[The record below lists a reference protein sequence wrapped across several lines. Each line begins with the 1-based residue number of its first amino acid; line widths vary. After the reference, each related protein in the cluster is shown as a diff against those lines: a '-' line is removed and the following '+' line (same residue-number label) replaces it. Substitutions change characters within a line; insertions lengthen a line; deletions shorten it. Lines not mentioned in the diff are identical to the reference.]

1 MSLWGFRKKKKL
13 TDRWPKKENG
23 ETVAPAFLM
32 HAGGNPLV
40 TEITL
45 SLLEA
50 YGIPAVCQYPNN
62 GEFGKLIIGYA
73 AGGVDIFVP
82 ETLLEDARNILN
94 AEVVGDDEDDED
106 NTGGAGA
113 PEGDQ

>member
-1 MSLWGFRKKKKL
+1 MSLWGFGKKKKL
-13 TDRWPKKENG
+13 TDTWPKMENG
-23 ETVAPAFLM
+23 DMVPPAFLM
-32 HAGGNPLV
+32 HAGGNPLD
-40 TEITL
+40 TQITL

-82 ETLLEDARNILN
+82 ETLLEDARDILS
-94 AEVVGDDEDDED
+94 AEIAGDGEDGKDGES
-106 NTGGAGA
+106 A
-113 PEGDQ
+113 PESY

>member
-1 MSLWGFRKKKKL
+1 MADWGFGKKRKI

-23 ETVAPAFLM
+23 DMIAPAFLM
-32 HAGGNPLV
+32 HAGGNPLD
-40 TEITL
+40 TEMTL

-50 YGIPAVCQYPNN
+50 YDIPAVCQYPND

-82 ETLLEDARNILN
+82 ETLLEDAKDILS
-94 AEVVGDDEDDED
+94 AEVVDEDETGASED
-106 NTGGAGA
+106 
-113 PEGDQ
+113 DD

>member
-1 MSLWGFRKKKKL
+1 MADWGFSKKKKI
-13 TDRWPKKENG
+13 TDIWPKKENG
-23 ETVAPAFLM
+23 EMITPAFLM
-32 HAGGNPLV
+32 HAGGNPLD
-40 TEITL
+40 TEITI

-82 ETLLEDARNILN
+82 ETQLEEARDILN
-94 AEVVGDDEDDED
+94 ADIVTDDEAEEYED
-106 NTGGAGA
+106 
-113 PEGDQ
+113 Q